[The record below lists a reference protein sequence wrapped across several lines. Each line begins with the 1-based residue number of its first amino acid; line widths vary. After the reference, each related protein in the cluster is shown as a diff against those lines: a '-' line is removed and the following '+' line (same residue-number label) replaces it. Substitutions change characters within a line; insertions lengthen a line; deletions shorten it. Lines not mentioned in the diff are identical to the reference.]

1 MEKTVEKEREIQKEL
16 LAAFERHSPVP
27 ADKAYVSDDL
37 FDDYIHDMKIVQAFA
52 SLNRRAM
59 TETLLRVLG
68 LTAEENFTTIHNYID
83 TDCMILRKGAVSA
96 KKGERLLIPINMR
109 DGSLICTGK
118 GNEDWNYSAPHG
130 AGRLMSRTKAFET
143 LSVEEFRRSMA
154 GIYSTSVGE
163 KTLDESPMAYKK
175 MEDIM
180 DNIAPTVDIEKVI
193 RPVYNFKASG

>member
-1 MEKTVEKEREIQKEL
+1 
-16 LAAFERHSPVP
+16 
-27 ADKAYVSDDL
+27 
-37 FDDYIHDMKIVQAFA
+37 
-52 SLNRRAM
+52 
-59 TETLLRVLG
+59 
-68 LTAEENFTTIHNYID
+68 
-83 TDCMILRKGAVSA
+83 
-96 KKGERLLIPINMR
+96 
-109 DGSLICTGK
+109 
-118 GNEDWNYSAPHG
+118 
-130 AGRLMSRTKAFET
+130 MSRTKALET